1 MSRMYSITVTLLPPT
16 NSSDPIRC
24 SSIKE
29 LEFERVTEAS
39 LTLVEEQ
46 MTEAKYDSVS
56 VRHVLGGTLLHTE
69 IKIIPKKNIASISVK
84 PL

>member
-1 MSRMYSITVTLLPPT
+1 MSRLYSITVTLLPPT

-56 VRHVLGGTLLHTE
+56 VRHVLGGPMRTE